1 MNQRVDVKFNILAA
15 VPDTPNK
22 IFIGGLPIYLNDDQ
36 VVELLK
42 SFGELRA
49 FNLVKDPATGQSK
62 VCMKKEYQETE
73 YLKLLSFRDL
83 RSVNM
88 KILVSLI
95 SLVRD

>member
-1 MNQRVDVKFNILAA
+1 MLLLAA

-36 VVELLK
+36 VIELLK

-62 VCMKKEYQETE
+62 VC
-73 YLKLLSFRDL
+73 L
-83 RSVNM
+83 
-88 KILVSLI
+88 
-95 SLVRD
+95 

>member
-1 MNQRVDVKFNILAA
+1 MLLLAA

-36 VVELLK
+36 VIELLK

-62 VCMKKEYQETE
+62 VCLRRERDTKEWAINCCH
-73 YLKLLSFRDL
+73 
-83 RSVNM
+83 VGIC
-88 KILVSLI
+88 IL
-95 SLVRD
+95 